1 MKYLDTINLPDHPD
15 CSVWIGAYAH
25 DAHGQ
30 APCVRVTDSSK
41 ESLLTLSVNLPG
53 VDLAPGEIAIKTWS
67 ENEPYIKAMLDC
79 GLFEDTGHRVPTGF
93 ARAHIW
99 RLSEVALERLTTI
112 VPIH

>member
-15 CSVWIGAYAH
+15 CSVWIGSY
-25 DAHGQ
+25 AHGQ